1 MDGSYIRDT
10 VGPDHTIFDFIVING
25 TEVYGVF
32 DGQGIAKGTK
42 IWTSTTEF
50 GFTLPLTKK
59 TVFATVGSGLID
71 FTGPSIPSVRFKFA
85 RDLSFLPLGPE
96 FLGVYS
102 VLKSKPKKRVA
113 ITGLGLLDII
123 GAPKKV
129 VFTTISI
136 DSASKTATMS
146 DGTSSVV
153 LHMGYAPSAEYT
165 DDAGVVHKL
174 ANRIAFGG
182 EESPE
187 PTNTKEEDTPMALIL
202 GLAIVG
208 LFSFNKIF

>member
-50 GFTLPLTKK
+50 GFTLPL
-59 TVFATVGSGLID
+59 
-71 FTGPSIPSVRFKFA
+71 
-85 RDLSFLPLGPE
+85 
-96 FLGVYS
+96 
-102 VLKSKPKKRVA
+102 SKPKKRVA